1 VGLHAGLETPGW
13 KNTVFF
19 LFLVLLTDKRF
30 IFVSSN
36 FRRVEI
42 DFDVGFIVRPTK
54 FSLIDTLFLIILYT
68 NIKIMIFFLFCI
80 SLKRDGGIRHV

>member
-1 VGLHAGLETPGW
+1 LHVVGLHAGLETPGW
-13 KNTVFF
+13 KNKVFF

-68 NIKIMIFFLFCI
+68 NIKIMIFIFFVLYIFEA
-80 SLKRDGGIRHV
+80 